1 MLNSVFKKWLLTY
14 VSVALI
20 SLLLIAIIIG
30 AALREQTYR
39 EAEAVLSSIA
49 NQVHQISLEYMDGI
63 LTQKEFFKQVN
74 LLERSSHVRISV
86 TGKNFK
92 GDTDD
97 LLSIG
102 EKPEVKEWVK
112 RVFEGEQ
119 QLVRSSFHTNDQ
131 TEMLVVGIPFMY
143 KNQRHGAIFLY
154 TPVQNVQALVEEIYV
169 KIFYT
174 TLIVGCLVVAA
185 LYAASRRFVRPLAE
199 MKEIALRMAR
209 GEFQHRMKVKG
220 RDEIAQLSE
229 SMNDMAARLETIE
242 LGRRQLISEIS
253 HELRTPLTTIRASLQ
268 GILDE
273 IVDPEDRRSFLQ
285 ISLDETK
292 RLGVLVQ
299 DLLELSLFEEKQ
311 VVMNKEP
318 MSLSKLLMQTAEQ
331 MKVKAAEHKIKLA
344 TEIPRDIVIKADAA
358 RIKQV
363 LLNLLH
369 NAIVHNGEGTAV
381 GLKLGVSSETAVI
394 TVWDRGRGIE
404 DEKLDRLFQRFYKAD
419 ESRAGQGAGLGL
431 TISKHIIEA
440 HGGAIQVHST
450 LGKGTQ
456 FLVMLPLKS

>member
-39 EAEAVLSSIA
+39 EAEAGLSSIA
-49 NQVHQISLEYMDGI
+49 NQVRQISLEYMDGV
-63 LTQKEFFKQVN
+63 LTQKEFLKQVN
-74 LLERSSHVRISV
+74 LLERSSHVRISI

-92 GDTDD
+92 GNMDE

-102 EKPEVKEWVK
+102 EKPEVKEWVQ
-112 RVFEGEQ
+112 RVFDGEH
-119 QLVRSSFHTNDQ
+119 QLVRSSFRTNDQ

-143 KNQRHGAIFLY
+143 NQRHGAIFLY
-154 TPVQNVQALVEEIYV
+154 TPVQNIQALVEQIYV

-174 TLIVGCLVVAA
+174 TLIVGCMVVAA
-185 LYAASRRFVRPLAE
+185 LYVASRRFVRPLAE
-199 MKEIALRMAR
+199 MKEIALCMAR
-209 GEFQHRMKVKG
+209 GEFQHRMKVEG

-311 VVMNKEP
+311 VVMNKER
-318 MSLSKLLMQTAEQ
+318 MSLSKLLLQTAEQ
-331 MKVKAAEHKIKLA
+331 MKVKAAEHKIKLE
-344 TEIPRDIVIKADAA
+344 TEIPCDIVIEADAA

-369 NAIVHNGEGTAV
+369 NAIMHNSEGTAV
-381 GLKLGVSSETAVI
+381 GLRLEVSHETVVI

-404 DEKLDRLFQRFYKAD
+404 EEKLERLFQRFYKAD